1 MPLCNQINSFLWQSE
16 QQEFIEKASE
26 LLGRKYTEQPKAC
39 VLTFGC
45 QQNVSDSERIR
56 GMLVTMGYAITDEP
70 LQAKLI
76 LFNTCAVREHA
87 EDRVFGNIGRL
98 KAYKAEH
105 ADVIIGLC
113 GCMAQQQ
120 TVAERIRKSF
130 PYVDMVLGTNA
141 IYHLPERLYEKLRD
155 DTRVFDLDEQTGI
168 YEDVPTRRDGGLK
181 GWLPIMYGCNNFCSY
196 CIVPYVRGRERSRAP
211 QAIVAEFREMVA
223 AGYKEITL
231 LGQNVNSYGK
241 GESHGVSFAALLRM
255 LNAVEGDFII
265 RFMTSHPKDCTQEL
279 IEAVRDCDKVA
290 KHLHLPFQSGNDRV
304 LRVMNR
310 HYDRQRY
317 LQLIEAVKREIPDIT
332 LTSDIIVGFPGET
345 YEEFKDTLS
354 LVKAVEFTS
363 LFTFIFSPRVG
374 TPAEKMDDPVAAET
388 KKQWFAELLDVQ
400 EEIATKLSKN
410 MQDRIVRVLCESEGK
425 TDGRLVGRMSSNV
438 LVEFD
443 GDRSLIGQFVQ
454 VKLTEPGTWSH
465 KGVLV

>member
-1 MPLCNQINSFLWQSE
+1 MCNQINSFLWQSE

-98 KAYKAEH
+98 KAYKAER

-304 LRVMNR
+304 LRMMNR

-354 LVKAVEFTS
+354 LVKTVEFTS

-410 MQDRIVRVLCESEGK
+410 MQDRIVRVLCESAGK